1 MSLFGRRKTK
11 SLFSKPPRR
20 QEIKSRRRVFG
31 RASITQTSNPYVT
44 AKTLRPDHLKPR
56 KKIRRTSASKM
67 ALPPNRLTHQ
77 KSSKLKK
84 ILIILLMLFTLG
96 GMAYFAFFTDYFQ
109 IVNFQIYEEG
119 TEITTNLKLN
129 EIANGML
136 ANQNILLFNE
146 NSLSSEILK
155 ENPEYKT
162 AKITKILPKTIEIEL
177 EKFPVTANII
187 DIIDGADGI
196 KIQKKYLVNSNGMII
211 MENEENPD
219 LPYIRVSTQQALG
232 INAFPLD
239 QEKLDY
245 IIKLVNLFEE
255 KFGIKVVEAVYLKQ
269 AREVHLKTEKGFDV
283 WFDLTKTIN
292 SQIDKLKRAL
302 PKLDI
307 YKTPLEYIDLRI
319 TGTNAEKVLYKRR

>member
-1 MSLFGRRKTK
+1 MLFFGRRKAK
-11 SLFSKPPRR
+11 SLFNKPPRR
-20 QEIKSRRRVFG
+20 QEIKTRRRVFG
-31 RASITQTSNPYVT
+31 RTSITQTATPYTT
-44 AKTLRPDHLKPR
+44 ASPLTSRLKNR
-56 KKIRRTSASKM
+56 KKIHRSSASKM

-77 KSSKLKK
+77 KSSRLRK
-84 ILIILLMLFTLG
+84 ILTLVFSLLALG
-96 GMAYFAFFTDYFQ
+96 GLFYFTFFTDYFQ
-109 IVNFQIYEEG
+109 ITSFQIYEEG
-119 TEITTNLKLN
+119 TQITSNLKLN
-129 EIANGML
+129 ELTTAFL
-136 ANQNILLFNE
+136 DNQNILLFDE
-146 NSLSSEILK
+146 QGLSEQILK

-162 AKITKILPKTIEIEL
+162 VKIKKVFPQSVEIDL

-219 LPYIRVSTQQALG
+219 LPYIRVSTKQALG
-232 INAFPLD
+232 LNSFPLD

-245 IIKLVNLFEE
+245 IIMLVNLFEE
-255 KFGIKVVEAVYLKQ
+255 KFGLKIREAVYLKQ
-269 AREVHLKTEKGFDV
+269 AREIHLITEKDFVV
-283 WFDLTKTIN
+283 WFDLTKDMVL
-292 SQIDKLKRAL
+292 QIDKLKRAL

>member
-1 MSLFGRRKTK
+1 MPLFGRRKTK

-20 QEIKSRRRVFG
+20 QEVKSRRRVFG
-31 RASITQTSNPYVT
+31 RASITQTSNPYISS
-44 AKTLRPDHLKPR
+44 KTLRPNIKLR

-84 ILIILLMLFTLG
+84 ILIVLLIMFTLG
-96 GMAYFAFFTDYFQ
+96 GMAYFTFFTDYFQ
-109 IVNFQIYEEG
+109 IVDFQIYEEG

-129 EIANGML
+129 EIATAIL

-155 ENPEYKT
+155 ENPEYKS
-162 AKITKILPKTIEIEL
+162 AKITKILPKTIEIEM

-219 LPYIRVSTQQALG
+219 LPYIQVFTKQALG

-307 YKTPLEYIDLRI
+307 YKTPLQYIDLRI

>member
-1 MSLFGRRKTK
+1 MSLFGRRKAK
-11 SLFSKPPRR
+11 SLFTKPPRR

-31 RASITQTSNPYVT
+31 KASISQTSNPYVT
-44 AKTLRPDHLKPR
+44 AKNLRAPIKLR
-56 KKIRRTSASKM
+56 KKIRRTSKANI

-77 KSSKLKK
+77 KSSKLRK
-84 ILIILLMLFTLG
+84 ILIILLIIFTLG
-96 GMAYFAFFTDYFQ
+96 GLTYFTFFTDYFQ
-109 IVNFQIYEEG
+109 IEGFQIYEEG

-129 EIANGML
+129 EIATAIL
-136 ANQNILLFNE
+136 SNQNILLFDE
-146 NSLSSEILK
+146 NILSAEMLK
-155 ENPEYKT
+155 ENPEYRSV
-162 AKITKILPKTIEIEL
+162 KIKKILPKNIEIEL

-187 DIIDGADGI
+187 DIIDGVDGI
-196 KIQKKYLVNSNGMII
+196 KVQKKYLVNSNGMII

-219 LPYIRVSTQQALG
+219 LPYIRVSTKQALG

-269 AREVHLKTEKGFDV
+269 AREIHLKTEKGFDV
-283 WFDLTKTIN
+283 WFDSTKTII